1 MFQLLNKVLKSIFLI
16 QTSKKENKGKQ
27 ENNSNLWELR
37 EFSFEKQIKLSLK
50 YDQLDKFFGIL
61 NNKLEHNMEK
71 LVFLESF
78 Y

>member
-1 MFQLLNKVLKSIFLI
+1 M
-16 QTSKKENKGKQ
+16 
-27 ENNSNLWELR
+27 WELR